1 MLRIRCNMV
10 HEYDQNTYMAEIF
23 NALAHPSRLEILE
36 LLGDGE
42 ACVCHIQAMLEQRQA
57 YISQHLNVLRQAGLV
72 ASRKEGLRVYYQVS
86 DPRLYEVI
94 DQVGAILRSSGKWQ
108 PSVPAAAR
116 TAAAIQTDLAE
127 QKKACNCP
135 QCSGQAV
142 AQGSRY
148 MPVEPV
154 QAQNG

>member
-1 MLRIRCNMV
+1 ML
-10 HEYDQNTYMAEIF
+10 HENNQNTYMADLF

-36 LLGDGE
+36 LLRDGE

-72 ASRKEGLRVYYQVS
+72 ASRKEGLRVYYQIS
-86 DPRLYEVI
+86 DPKLFEVI

-108 PSVPAAAR
+108 PADSAAGGAAA
-116 TAAAIQTDLAE
+116 AVHSAAIHTDLAE
-127 QKKACNCP
+127 QKKACTCP
-135 QCSGQAV
+135 QCSGQAA
-142 AQGSRY
+142 AQESRY

-154 QAQNG
+154 QV

>member
-23 NALAHPSRLEILE
+23 NALAHPSRLEILD
-36 LLGDGE
+36 LLRDGE

-108 PSVPAAAR
+108 PSVPAAA
-116 TAAAIQTDLAE
+116 IQTNLAE

-148 MPVEPV
+148 IPVEPV